1 MGPEAGLRARV
12 LRAIRHLHGSQCWG
26 WPASAFT
33 GSGHPDLFGCYRG
46 SFFGLEL
53 KTRTGR
59 ATQRQK
65 LALIGIRKA
74 GGYAWIV
81 RTVEQALIAMAYI
94 ECGAHPPMPDQ
105 PLDIDD
111 FFASLDAPAPEPAPA
126 AASEPDMTWDFP
138 PAQQAPET
146 GVLDAVEEIAP
157 THEEV
162 LTDLDARS
170 EALNGR
176 DYARIE
182 DQERAEIHGD
192 PNSDVEAFKA
202 LVFKIDADVR
212 AAGDR
217 TTMVYEELHSL
228 RIELTVTRNIVQALE
243 RATRQLIAL
252 ISDGEELPE
261 VPVMPEPEAAPE
273 PPKRRTRR
281 S

>member
-1 MGPEAGLRARV
+1 V

-53 KTRTGR
+53 KTATGR
-59 ATQRQK
+59 LTQRQK

-74 GGYAWIV
+74 GGYAWVI

-111 FFASLDAPAPEPAPA
+111 FFASLDNPTPTAPAQVD
-126 AASEPDMTWDFP
+126 EPDMTWDFP
-138 PAQQAPET
+138 PAQTPET

-157 THEEV
+157 EGPSHEEV
-162 LTDLDARS
+162 LADLDARGD
-170 EALNGR
+170 ALDGKLPTVDDIQAAR
-176 DYARIE
+176 DAGLLGA
-182 DQERAEIHGD
+182 DAPD
-192 PNSDVEAFKA
+192 PMTDVAAFKA
-202 LVFKIDADVR
+202 LVFKISQDVR